1 MKRYIRYMILA
12 AATCLLHSCYE
23 DSLTTS
29 GGSFNITLLD
39 DPSDVQK
46 RSLPADLS
54 DELKKQFIICIER
67 EDGRKAYN
75 GDLGTYHTNAPALK
89 PGQYAIQGTY
99 GENKALAID
108 EPYYISEK
116 ETATIE
122 ANQTTDVTL
131 LCTVGNAL
139 ASFAFSDPDK
149 LAETFTTYAFVTK
162 VNGES
167 VSCTADDGRNPY
179 FREGSTVDFYLQGTT
194 TDNKQIDYKFASIS
208 SAARQTN
215 YKYTLTIGATAEG
228 SANLDISV
236 STTVSSVTIN
246 ETLPE
251 EWLPKA
257 KLSSEGFDETNTLNY
272 RETTDA
278 STTRI
283 NYQAVKPIED
293 VEMTLNFEDPQLS
306 SLSKTYLFSE
316 LTVEERN
323 QLIEAGM
330 TLPELNTT
338 SGSLDLTSMTS
349 GLLCTN
355 DGNTAVNKIN
365 IRVKANN
372 RWSDTKE
379 YTINTLRPEFNIVV
393 NEGDFWSKEFAIRDF
408 NVTEGNLQKIKA
420 QTSYQYSTD
429 GGHTWISFN
438 EGMKQ
443 KFSNHPEIKNY
454 TVRALYRNV
463 LASNTEEI
471 TLETPVQL
479 PNSDMENWS
488 TEDSGWDFPNYLP
501 RSSVSEA
508 EFWDTNNE
516 FTFRYNIAIKT
527 AYNGFPAVSYSTA
540 YKHSGNRSAELRNT
554 AAGPANTE
562 GVWIIPST
570 IYDNNRVAGMLFAGN
585 YTGTTSTAGADGSVS
600 IDEGKSFSVR
610 PTQLSFWYMYD
621 PYNGNGQD
629 TYEVIVKV
637 FDTDGNVIGNG
648 SHTSNQTM
656 SIWTQQIV
664 NINYTSEPVN
674 KAAKIYILFQSSNA
688 GLKNVPYGE
697 REINLADYGNVKT
710 PYGSVLRIDDIS
722 LIYDR

>member
-149 LAETFTTYAFVTK
+149 LTETFTTYAFVTK

-330 TLPELNTT
+330 TLPKLNTT

-408 NVTEGNLQKIKA
+408 NVTEGNAERVKA
-420 QTSYQYSTD
+420 NTVYQYSENGGTSWMTCSD
-429 GGHTWISFN
+429 GMT
-438 EGMKQ
+438 Q
-443 KFSNHPEIKNY
+443 KFSTHPENKNY
-454 TVRALYRNV
+454 KVRALYRGL
-463 LASNTEEI
+463 LASNI
-471 TLETPVQL
+471 ADVTLETPTQL
-479 PNSDMENWS
+479 PNSRMEEWYEEDLSNNKNLWYPYSQGSDGILWNTNNLETTNYRSESYCS
-488 TEDSGWDFPNYLP
+488 T
-501 RSSVSEA
+501 SSVKQT
-508 EFWDTNNE
+508 TN
-516 FTFRYNIAIKT
+516 RH
-527 AYNGFPAVSYSTA
+527 NGTY
-540 YKHSGNRSAELRNT
+540 
-554 AAGPANTE
+554 AAWIRTVGHGIANTNVDSFL
-562 GVWIIPST
+562 GINGSI
-570 IYDNNRVAGMLFAGN
+570 
-585 YTGTTSTAGADGSVS
+585 TGTHTIGQLFFSN
-600 IDEGKSFSVR
+600 SFTVR
-610 PTQLSFWYMYD
+610 PTKLSFYYRYI
-621 PYNGNGQD
+621 PNGDDAGIIELKIENQEEG
-629 TYEVIVKV
+629 TVLYETSKTITANTNYSLFEVPLDYSITNISATNLTITFKSGSKHTDVVKAKV
-637 FDTDGNVIGNG
+637 RGDG
-648 SHTSNQTM
+648 
-656 SIWTQQIV
+656 
-664 NINYTSEPVN
+664 
-674 KAAKIYILFQSSNA
+674 
-688 GLKNVPYGE
+688 
-697 REINLADYGNVKT
+697 ADEH
-710 PYGSVLRIDDIS
+710 YGSELYIDDIS
-722 LIYDR
+722 LIYNK

>member
-167 VSCTADDGRNPY
+167 VSCTADDGHNPY

-408 NVTEGNLQKIKA
+408 NVTEGNAERVKA
-420 QTSYQYSTD
+420 NTVYQYSENGGTSWMTCSD
-429 GGHTWISFN
+429 GMT
-438 EGMKQ
+438 Q
-443 KFSNHPEIKNY
+443 KFSTHPENKNY
-454 TVRALYRNV
+454 KVRALYRGL
-463 LASNTEEI
+463 LASNI
-471 TLETPVQL
+471 ADVTLETPTQL
-479 PNSDMENWS
+479 PNSRMEEWYEEDLSNNKNLWYPYSQGSDGILWNTNNLETTNYRSESYCS
-488 TEDSGWDFPNYLP
+488 T
-501 RSSVSEA
+501 SSVKQT
-508 EFWDTNNE
+508 TN
-516 FTFRYNIAIKT
+516 RH
-527 AYNGFPAVSYSTA
+527 NGTY
-540 YKHSGNRSAELRNT
+540 
-554 AAGPANTE
+554 AAWIRTVGHGIANTNVDSFL
-562 GVWIIPST
+562 GINGSI
-570 IYDNNRVAGMLFAGN
+570 
-585 YTGTTSTAGADGSVS
+585 TGTHTIGQLFFSN
-600 IDEGKSFSVR
+600 SFTVR
-610 PTQLSFWYMYD
+610 PTKLSFYYRYI
-621 PYNGNGQD
+621 PNGDDAGIIELKIENQEEG
-629 TYEVIVKV
+629 TVLYETSKTITANTNYSLFEVPLDYSITNISATNLTITFKSGSKHTDVVKAKV
-637 FDTDGNVIGNG
+637 RGDG
-648 SHTSNQTM
+648 
-656 SIWTQQIV
+656 
-664 NINYTSEPVN
+664 
-674 KAAKIYILFQSSNA
+674 
-688 GLKNVPYGE
+688 
-697 REINLADYGNVKT
+697 ADEH
-710 PYGSVLRIDDIS
+710 YGSELYIDDIS
-722 LIYDR
+722 LIYNK

>member
-12 AATCLLHSCYE
+12 AATCLLHSCNE

-54 DELKKQFIICIER
+54 EELKKQFIICIER

-408 NVTEGNLQKIKA
+408 NVTEGNAERVKA
-420 QTSYQYSTD
+420 NTVYQYSENGGTSWMTCSD
-429 GGHTWISFN
+429 GMT
-438 EGMKQ
+438 Q
-443 KFSNHPEIKNY
+443 KFSTHPENKNY
-454 TVRALYRNV
+454 KVRALYRGL
-463 LASNTEEI
+463 LASNI
-471 TLETPVQL
+471 ADVTLETPTQL
-479 PNSDMENWS
+479 PNSRMEEWYEEDLSNNKNLWYPYSQGSDGILWNTNNLETTNYRSESYCS
-488 TEDSGWDFPNYLP
+488 T
-501 RSSVSEA
+501 SSVKQT
-508 EFWDTNNE
+508 TN
-516 FTFRYNIAIKT
+516 RH
-527 AYNGFPAVSYSTA
+527 NGTY
-540 YKHSGNRSAELRNT
+540 
-554 AAGPANTE
+554 AAWIRTVGHGIANTNVDSFL
-562 GVWIIPST
+562 GINGSI
-570 IYDNNRVAGMLFAGN
+570 
-585 YTGTTSTAGADGSVS
+585 TGTHTIGQLFFSN
-600 IDEGKSFSVR
+600 SFTVR
-610 PTQLSFWYMYD
+610 PTKLSFYYRYI
-621 PYNGNGQD
+621 PNGDDAGIIELKIENQEEG
-629 TYEVIVKV
+629 TVLYETSKTITANTNYSLFEVPLDYSITNISATNLTITFKSGSKHTDVVKAKV
-637 FDTDGNVIGNG
+637 RGDG
-648 SHTSNQTM
+648 
-656 SIWTQQIV
+656 
-664 NINYTSEPVN
+664 
-674 KAAKIYILFQSSNA
+674 
-688 GLKNVPYGE
+688 
-697 REINLADYGNVKT
+697 ADEH
-710 PYGSVLRIDDIS
+710 YGSELYIDDIS
-722 LIYDR
+722 LIYNK